1 MRNPAFGDVV
11 LNTEDIAL
19 GVEVIAKRLN
29 ERFTEAVV
37 ITVVPGGMLFTAD
50 VVRALRFDI
59 AMDYISCPHTPGE
72 RHNASPIV
80 FHVNADRKLIH
91 SG

>member
-59 AMDYISCPHTPGE
+59 AMDYISCPTLRGSATMPLPSSFTTMS
-72 RHNASPIV
+72 ASR
-80 FHVNADRKLIH
+80 AET
-91 SG
+91 SS